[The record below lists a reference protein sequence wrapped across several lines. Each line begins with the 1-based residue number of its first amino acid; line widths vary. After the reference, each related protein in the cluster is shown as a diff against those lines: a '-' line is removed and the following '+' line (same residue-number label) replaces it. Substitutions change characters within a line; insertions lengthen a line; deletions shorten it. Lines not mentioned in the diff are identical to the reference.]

1 MSTEIKYQILFTS
14 KLGRRIDIRFLDG
27 NTHDNTI
34 QLKCTAANL
43 AYKDGDRDKY
53 VPIRGSELTMK
64 VLCNSDFTAEN
75 FLVSGALDMQVHL
88 YVNDALQWKGYL
100 DSSGLQK
107 PLKDVNHEV
116 QLIAKDG
123 LHYLANKQIEYGTG
137 TESFFNGSSKIID
150 YIAKSLSYTG
160 FDFDIYAYGNIFP
173 VDADPA
179 LKESNMFNVAYV
191 NASTFYIDGKQLETC
206 YEILNKIM
214 HSFKCTLFQ
223 AKGRWN
229 IVYWEQLYDDLVN
242 IDGTK
247 YDYLGVPQ
255 IGESYATTRIS
266 LGLTEPYKLIND
278 DALITWEQPLKK
290 VTTSYK
296 YELPTVP
303 IFNSTTDFKGDV
315 ITDFGNGVVW
325 YDLIGWDYLTGS
337 NNYRIEE
344 ISDSEGNL
352 FSRYIATSATG
363 IRSPYFLISAK
374 QKFSISIDCGNGSG
388 DRKAAITVSGAAGT
402 NWLKPDGTWSATPF
416 WTLTL
421 DDNQVYSV
429 ETVISTPFDG
439 YLYIDF
445 TEASHAINN
454 ITVNINGFSVYDGGK
469 TSVGYYVSR
478 TNDSANLLNE
488 LDDDIYICDSLNR
501 GAKGALLSDETGEAE
516 LLSYWKRNDNEES
529 IKFQDIINEATWK
542 MRGRTSLRMEG
553 RIWNIYE
560 EGLLNP
566 LMLVNHT
573 SYPTKQFQI
582 CTIDMDLKNETAETT
597 LVECYDTEI
606 STQAAVKKTGLINPQ
621 DLEAEPKDA
630 KKPISWRWGP
640 TGVIIQLITKKRWGK
655 IR

>member
-1 MSTEIKYQILFTS
+1 
-14 KLGRRIDIRFLDG
+14 
-27 NTHDNTI
+27 
-34 QLKCTAANL
+34 
-43 AYKDGDRDKY
+43 
-53 VPIRGSELTMK
+53 MK

-75 FLVSGALDMQVHL
+75 FLVSGALDMHVQL
-88 YVNDALQWKGYL
+88 YVNDALQWEGYL

-229 IVYWEQLYDDLVN
+229 IVYWEQLYDDIDN
-242 IDGTK
+242 ITGTK

-255 IGESYATTRIS
+255 SGVSYLTTRIR

-296 YELPTVP
+296 YEQPIVP
-303 IFNSTTDFKGDV
+303 IFNSTFEFKGDV
-315 ITDFGNGVVW
+315 ITDLGNVKYYEFLGWQYLSGSDLW
-325 YDLIGWDYLTGS
+325 YIIEGKNTEGDLLV
-337 NNYRIEE
+337 NY
-344 ISDSEGNL
+344 
-352 FSRYIATSATG
+352 FATIDTSV
-363 IRSPYFLISAK
+363 RSPYFLVSAY
-374 QKFSISIDCGNGSG
+374 QKFRIDIDCSKWSAGT
-388 DRKAAITVSGAAGT
+388 RKVAVTVSGTAGT
-402 NWLKPDGTWSATPF
+402 NWLKADGTWSATPF
-416 WTLTL
+416 WSLTL
-421 DDNQVYSV
+421 PDGGIGTIENVV
-429 ETVISTPFDG
+429 GVPFDG
-439 YLYIDF
+439 YIYLDF
-445 TEASHAINN
+445 SEEGSHAING
-454 ITVNINGFSVYDGGK
+454 ISVTINDFVVEEGLRSC
-469 TSVGYYVSR
+469 VGYYVSR

-501 GAKGALLSDETGEAE
+501 GAKGALLSDDTGEAE

-582 CTIDMDLKNETAETT
+582 CTIDMDLKNETAEAT

-621 DLEAEPKDA
+621 DLESEPKDA
-630 KKPISWRWGP
+630 KKPLSWRWGP

>member
-1 MSTEIKYQILFTS
+1 L
-14 KLGRRIDIRFLDG
+14 
-27 NTHDNTI
+27 
-34 QLKCTAANL
+34 
-43 AYKDGDRDKY
+43 
-53 VPIRGSELTMK
+53 
-64 VLCNSDFTAEN
+64 
-75 FLVSGALDMQVHL
+75 
-88 YVNDALQWKGYL
+88 
-100 DSSGLQK
+100 
-107 PLKDVNHEV
+107 
-116 QLIAKDG
+116 QLISKDG